1 MPPHEGRCFGRIPWR
16 VYRLGQVWLV
26 PHHHWRRRWACHVPH
41 GLQDRLIEK
50 LDQMEH
56 DRIIGK
62 TDKPMDWVN
71 SLVIVEKKDG
81 SLRLCLDPK
90 DLNSVIR
97 QENFQIPSF
106 EDVVSCLEGRNISQS
121 WTKGTPEESSYLCTF
136 NTSFGWYRF
145 LCMPLGICY
154 VSEVLQRRIYEV
166 FGDMQGVE
174 VVADNHGGRTGFKM
188 LRGSALRTV
197 QRILLL

>member
-1 MPPHEGRCFGRIPWR
+1 
-16 VYRLGQVWLV
+16 
-26 PHHHWRRRWACHVPH
+26 
-41 GLQDRLIEK
+41 
-50 LDQMEH
+50 MEH

-97 QENFQIPSF
+97 HGNFQFPSF

-121 WTKGTPEESSYLCTF
+121 WTKGTPTGNYPWVKKALTY
-136 NTSFGWYRF
+136 T
-145 LCMPLGICY
+145 PL
-154 VSEVLQRRIYEV
+154 
-166 FGDMQGVE
+166 
-174 VVADNHGGRTGFKM
+174 
-188 LRGSALRTV
+188 
-197 QRILLL
+197 ILLWPIPLPMYATWNLLCIWGAVEENIWSVWRHARSRSHCRQHDHRWGYWGGAWSPVEKCDARGKKAKCEVQSQKDLV